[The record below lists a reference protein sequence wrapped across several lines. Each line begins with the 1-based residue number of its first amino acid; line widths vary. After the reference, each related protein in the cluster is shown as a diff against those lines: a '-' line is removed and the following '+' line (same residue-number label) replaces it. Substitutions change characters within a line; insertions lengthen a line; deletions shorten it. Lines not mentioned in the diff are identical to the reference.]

1 MSFSSKN
8 VRNFVELPQ
17 IKNEES
23 NIAFQRKMK
32 KQITVQNNNN
42 QEKIYKNLNEGC
54 VLNFIRNTERKESS
68 KTIFSDS
75 SEIKYDLSMVNKF
88 QEKLNRSLSFIS
100 EFDLE
105 EDDNKKNNDSFISS
119 DNDNNVE
126 EIIILNKNSKKLLF
140 DKDEKEF
147 NTQLEKEW
155 ENIKEL
161 ALNKKAS

>member
-8 VRNFVELPQ
+8 IRNFVGLPQ
-17 IKNEES
+17 IKNGES

-54 VLNFIRNTERKESS
+54 ELNFIRNTERKESS
-68 KTIFSDS
+68 KTNFSDS
-75 SEIKYDLSMVNKF
+75 SEIKYDLFMVNKF
-88 QEKLNRSLSFIS
+88 EEKLNGSLSFIS

-105 EDDNKKNNDSFISS
+105 EDDNKKDNNSFISS

-126 EIIILNKNSKKLLF
+126 EIIILNKSSKKLLF
-140 DKDEKEF
+140 DKDEEEF

>member
-8 VRNFVELPQ
+8 IRNFVELPQ
-17 IKNEES
+17 IKNGES
-23 NIAFQRKMK
+23 NIAFKRKMK

-68 KTIFSDS
+68 KTNFSDS
-75 SEIKYDLSMVNKF
+75 SEIKYDLFMVNKF
-88 QEKLNRSLSFIS
+88 EEKLNGSLSFIS

-126 EIIILNKNSKKLLF
+126 EIIILNKSSKKLSF
-140 DKDEKEF
+140 DKDEEEF

>member
-8 VRNFVELPQ
+8 IRNFVELPQ
-17 IKNEES
+17 IKNGES

-68 KTIFSDS
+68 KTNFSDS
-75 SEIKYDLSMVNKF
+75 SEIKYDLFMVNKF
-88 QEKLNRSLSFIS
+88 EEKLNGSLSFIS

-105 EDDNKKNNDSFISS
+105 EDDNKKDNNSFISS

-126 EIIILNKNSKKLLF
+126 EIIILNKSSKKLLF
-140 DKDEKEF
+140 DKDEEEF

>member
-8 VRNFVELPQ
+8 IRNFVELPQ
-17 IKNEES
+17 IKNGES

-68 KTIFSDS
+68 KTNFSDS
-75 SEIKYDLSMVNKF
+75 SEIKYDLFMVNKF
-88 QEKLNRSLSFIS
+88 EEKLNGSLSFIS

-105 EDDNKKNNDSFISS
+105 EDDNKKDNISFISS

-126 EIIILNKNSKKLLF
+126 EIIILNKSSKKLLF

>member
-8 VRNFVELPQ
+8 IRNFVELPQ
-17 IKNEES
+17 IKNGES

-68 KTIFSDS
+68 KTNFSDS
-75 SEIKYDLSMVNKF
+75 SEIKYDLFMVNKF
-88 QEKLNRSLSFIS
+88 EEKLNGSLSFIS

-105 EDDNKKNNDSFISS
+105 EDDNKKDNNSFISS

-140 DKDEKEF
+140 DKDEEEF

>member
-8 VRNFVELPQ
+8 IRNFVELPQ
-17 IKNEES
+17 IKNGES

-68 KTIFSDS
+68 KTNFSDS
-75 SEIKYDLSMVNKF
+75 SEIKYDLFMVNKF
-88 QEKLNRSLSFIS
+88 EEKLNGSLSFIS

-105 EDDNKKNNDSFISS
+105 EDDNKKDNNSFISS

-126 EIIILNKNSKKLLF
+126 EIIILNKSSKKLSF
-140 DKDEKEF
+140 DKDEEEF

>member
-8 VRNFVELPQ
+8 IRNFVELPQ
-17 IKNEES
+17 IKNGES

-54 VLNFIRNTERKESS
+54 VLNFIRNTERKESP
-68 KTIFSDS
+68 KTNFSDS
-75 SEIKYDLSMVNKF
+75 SEIKYDLFMVNKF
-88 QEKLNRSLSFIS
+88 EEKLNGSLSFIS

-105 EDDNKKNNDSFISS
+105 EDDNKKDNNSFISS

-126 EIIILNKNSKKLLF
+126 EIIILNKSSKKLLF
-140 DKDEKEF
+140 DKDEEEF

>member
-54 VLNFIRNTERKESS
+54 VLNFIRNTERKESF

-88 QEKLNRSLSFIS
+88 EEKLNGSLSFIS

-140 DKDEKEF
+140 DKDEEEF